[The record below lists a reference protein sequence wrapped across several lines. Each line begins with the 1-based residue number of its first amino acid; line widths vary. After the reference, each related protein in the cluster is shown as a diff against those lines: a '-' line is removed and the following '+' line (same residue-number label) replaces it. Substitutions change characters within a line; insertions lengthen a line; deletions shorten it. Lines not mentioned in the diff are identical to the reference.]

1 MGGAH
6 PKKKKKIIEN
16 IRLTYSG
23 ILCYTSKSNNN
34 ERYNMAQAM
43 TKYQLDHFRDKVKRE
58 LDPMIEQQELLVRQ
72 YVSQATD
79 TASKKLAKKIGAQAI
94 IDKLKEAEQYLLEA
108 QATAKTFFKKKANN
122 ETLKGKLDYKFA
134 SNDIKEDRINVALCE
149 EQIREWAS
157 ELAQQEI
164 EKRPEGKK
172 LSELKQVK
180 RVALDTIMEAH
191 APAELIAN
199 LDKVLQASVGIGWN
213 NTAPKINA

>member
-1 MGGAH
+1 
-6 PKKKKKIIEN
+6 
-16 IRLTYSG
+16 
-23 ILCYTSKSNNN
+23 
-34 ERYNMAQAM
+34 M

-94 IDKLKEAEQYLLEA
+94 IDKLKEAEQYLSEA
-108 QATAKTFFKKKANN
+108 KATAKTFFKKKATN
-122 ETLKGKLDYKFA
+122 EILKGKLDYKFE
-134 SNDIKEDRINVALCE
+134 SSDKDERINVALCE

-191 APAELIAN
+191 APADLIAS

>member
-1 MGGAH
+1 
-6 PKKKKKIIEN
+6 
-16 IRLTYSG
+16 
-23 ILCYTSKSNNN
+23 
-34 ERYNMAQAM
+34 MAQAM

-72 YVSQATD
+72 YISQATD
-79 TASKKLAKKIGAQAI
+79 TASKKLAKKIGAQAV
-94 IDKLKEAEQYLLEA
+94 IDKLKEAEQYLAEA
-108 QATAKTFFKKKANN
+108 KATAKTFFKKKATN
-122 ETLKGKLDYKFA
+122 EILKGKLDYKFE
-134 SNDIKEDRINVALCE
+134 SNDKDEKINVALCE

-191 APAELIAN
+191 APADLIAS

>member
-1 MGGAH
+1 
-6 PKKKKKIIEN
+6 
-16 IRLTYSG
+16 
-23 ILCYTSKSNNN
+23 
-34 ERYNMAQAM
+34 MAQAM

-79 TASKKLAKKIGAQAI
+79 TASKKLAKKIGAQSV
-94 IDKLKEAEQYLLEA
+94 IDKLKEAEQYLAEA
-108 QATAKTFFKKKANN
+108 KATAKTFFKKKATN
-122 ETLKGKLDYKFA
+122 EILKGKLDYKFE
-134 SNDIKEDRINVALCE
+134 SSDKDERINVALCE

-172 LSELKQVK
+172 LSQLKQVK

-191 APAELIAN
+191 APSDLITS
-199 LDKVLQASVGIGWN
+199 LDKVLQASVGISWN
-213 NTAPKINA
+213 HTAPQLTSA

>member
-1 MGGAH
+1 
-6 PKKKKKIIEN
+6 
-16 IRLTYSG
+16 
-23 ILCYTSKSNNN
+23 
-34 ERYNMAQAM
+34 MAQAM

-79 TASKKLAKKIGAQAI
+79 TASKKLAKKIGAQSV
-94 IDKLKEAEQYLLEA
+94 IDKLKQAEQYLAEA

-122 ETLKGKLDYKFA
+122 EILKGKLDYKFE
-134 SNDIKEDRINVALCE
+134 SSDKDERINVALCE

-172 LSELKQVK
+172 LSQLKQVK

-191 APAELIAN
+191 APADLIAS

-213 NTAPKINA
+213 NTAPQINA

>member
-1 MGGAH
+1 M
-6 PKKKKKIIEN
+6 
-16 IRLTYSG
+16 
-23 ILCYTSKSNNN
+23 SK
-34 ERYNMAQAM
+34 AM

-79 TASKKLAKKIGAQAI
+79 TASKKLAKKIGAQSV
-94 IDKLKEAEQYLLEA
+94 IDKLKEAEQYLAEA
-108 QATAKTFFKKKANN
+108 KATAKTFFKKKATN
-122 ETLKGKLDYKFA
+122 EILKGKLDYKFE
-134 SNDIKEDRINVALCE
+134 SSDKDERINVALCE

-191 APAELIAN
+191 APAELIAS

>member
-1 MGGAH
+1 
-6 PKKKKKIIEN
+6 
-16 IRLTYSG
+16 
-23 ILCYTSKSNNN
+23 
-34 ERYNMAQAM
+34 M

-72 YVSQATD
+72 YISQATD
-79 TASKKLAKKIGAQAI
+79 TASKKLAKKIGAQSV
-94 IDKLKEAEQYLLEA
+94 IDKLKEAEQYLAEA
-108 QATAKTFFKKKANN
+108 KATAKTFFKKKATN
-122 ETLKGKLDYKFA
+122 EILKGKLDYKFE
-134 SNDIKEDRINVALCE
+134 SSDKDERINVALCE

-191 APAELIAN
+191 APADLIAS

>member
-1 MGGAH
+1 
-6 PKKKKKIIEN
+6 
-16 IRLTYSG
+16 
-23 ILCYTSKSNNN
+23 
-34 ERYNMAQAM
+34 MAQAM

-79 TASKKLAKKIGAQAI
+79 TASKKLAKKIGAQSV
-94 IDKLKEAEQYLLEA
+94 IDKLKEAEQYLAEA
-108 QATAKTFFKKKANN
+108 KATAKTFFKKKATN
-122 ETLKGKLDYKFA
+122 EILKGKLDYKFE
-134 SNDIKEDRINVALCE
+134 SSDKDERINVALCE

-172 LSELKQVK
+172 LSQLKQVK

-191 APAELIAN
+191 APADLIAS

-213 NTAPKINA
+213 NKAPQINA

>member
-1 MGGAH
+1 
-6 PKKKKKIIEN
+6 
-16 IRLTYSG
+16 
-23 ILCYTSKSNNN
+23 
-34 ERYNMAQAM
+34 MAQAM

-94 IDKLKEAEQYLLEA
+94 IDKLKEAEQYLSEA
-108 QATAKTFFKKKANN
+108 KATAKTFFKKKATN
-122 ETLKGKLDYKFA
+122 EILKGKLDYKFE
-134 SNDIKEDRINVALCE
+134 SSDKDERINVALCE

-191 APAELIAN
+191 APSELIAS

>member
-1 MGGAH
+1 
-6 PKKKKKIIEN
+6 
-16 IRLTYSG
+16 
-23 ILCYTSKSNNN
+23 
-34 ERYNMAQAM
+34 M
-43 TKYQLDHFRDKVKRE
+43 TKYQLDHFRDKVQRE
-58 LDPMIEQQELLVRQ
+58 LNPMIEQQELLVRQ

-122 ETLKGKLDYKFA
+122 ETLKGKLDYTFA
-134 SNDIKEDRINVALCE
+134 SNDKEDRINVALCE
-149 EQIREWAS
+149 QQIREWAS

-172 LSELKQVK
+172 LSQLKQVK

-199 LDKVLQASVGIGWN
+199 LDKVLQASVGINWN
-213 NTAPKINA
+213 NTAPQINA

>member
-1 MGGAH
+1 
-6 PKKKKKIIEN
+6 
-16 IRLTYSG
+16 
-23 ILCYTSKSNNN
+23 
-34 ERYNMAQAM
+34 MAQAM

-72 YVSQATD
+72 YISQATD
-79 TASKKLAKKIGAQAI
+79 TASKKLAKKIGAQSV
-94 IDKLKEAEQYLLEA
+94 IDKLKEAEQYLAEA
-108 QATAKTFFKKKANN
+108 KATAKTFFKKKATN
-122 ETLKGKLDYKFA
+122 EILKGKLDYKFE
-134 SNDIKEDRINVALCE
+134 SSDKDERINVALCE

-172 LSELKQVK
+172 LSQLKQVK

-191 APAELIAN
+191 APADLIAS

>member
-1 MGGAH
+1 
-6 PKKKKKIIEN
+6 
-16 IRLTYSG
+16 
-23 ILCYTSKSNNN
+23 
-34 ERYNMAQAM
+34 M

-79 TASKKLAKKIGAQAI
+79 TASKKLAKKIGAQSV
-94 IDKLKEAEQYLLEA
+94 IDKLKEAEQYLAEA
-108 QATAKTFFKKKANN
+108 KATAKTFFKKKATN
-122 ETLKGKLDYKFA
+122 EILKGKLDYKFE
-134 SNDIKEDRINVALCE
+134 SSDKDERINVALCE

-191 APAELIAN
+191 APADLIAS

-213 NTAPKINA
+213 NTAPQINS

>member
-1 MGGAH
+1 
-6 PKKKKKIIEN
+6 
-16 IRLTYSG
+16 
-23 ILCYTSKSNNN
+23 
-34 ERYNMAQAM
+34 M

-79 TASKKLAKKIGAQAI
+79 TASKKLAKKIGAQAV
-94 IDKLKEAEQYLLEA
+94 IDKLKEAEQYLAEA
-108 QATAKTFFKKKANN
+108 KATAKTFFKKKATN
-122 ETLKGKLDYKFA
+122 EILKGKLDYKFE
-134 SNDIKEDRINVALCE
+134 SSDKDERINVALCE

-172 LSELKQVK
+172 LSQLKQVK

-213 NTAPKINA
+213 NTAPQINA

>member
-1 MGGAH
+1 
-6 PKKKKKIIEN
+6 
-16 IRLTYSG
+16 
-23 ILCYTSKSNNN
+23 
-34 ERYNMAQAM
+34 MAQAM

-79 TASKKLAKKIGAQAI
+79 TASKKLAKKIGAQSI
-94 IDKLKEAEQYLLEA
+94 IDKLKEAEQYLAET

-134 SNDIKEDRINVALCE
+134 SNDIKDDRITVALCE
-149 EQIREWAS
+149 EQIRDWAS

-180 RVALDTIMEAH
+180 TVALDTIMEAH
-191 APAELIAN
+191 APAELITS
-199 LDKVLQASVGIGWN
+199 LEKVLRASVGINWN
-213 NTAPKINA
+213 NTAPQINA

>member
-1 MGGAH
+1 
-6 PKKKKKIIEN
+6 
-16 IRLTYSG
+16 
-23 ILCYTSKSNNN
+23 
-34 ERYNMAQAM
+34 M

-94 IDKLKEAEQYLLEA
+94 IDKLKEAEQYLAEA
-108 QATAKTFFKKKANN
+108 KATAKTFFKKKATN
-122 ETLKGKLDYKFA
+122 EILKGKLDYKFE
-134 SNDIKEDRINVALCE
+134 SSDKDERINVALCE

-191 APAELIAN
+191 APAELIAS

>member
-1 MGGAH
+1 
-6 PKKKKKIIEN
+6 
-16 IRLTYSG
+16 
-23 ILCYTSKSNNN
+23 
-34 ERYNMAQAM
+34 MAQAM
-43 TKYQLDHFRDKVKRE
+43 TKYQLDHFRDKVQRE
-58 LDPMIEQQELLVRQ
+58 LNPMIEQQELLVRQ

-79 TASKKLAKKIGAQAI
+79 TASKKLAKKIGAQSI
-94 IDKLKEAEQYLLEA
+94 IDKLKEAEVKLQEA
-108 QATAKTFFKKKANN
+108 QATAKTFFKKKATN
-122 ETLKGKLDYKFA
+122 EILKGKLDYKFE
-134 SNDIKEDRINVALCE
+134 SSDKDERINVALCE

-191 APAELIAN
+191 APADLIAS

-213 NTAPKINA
+213 NKAPQINA

>member
-1 MGGAH
+1 
-6 PKKKKKIIEN
+6 
-16 IRLTYSG
+16 
-23 ILCYTSKSNNN
+23 
-34 ERYNMAQAM
+34 MAQAM

-79 TASKKLAKKIGAQAI
+79 TASKKLAKKIGAQSI
-94 IDKLKEAEQYLLEA
+94 IDKLKEAEAKLQEA
-108 QATAKTFFKKKANN
+108 QATAKTFFKKKATN
-122 ETLKGKLDYKFA
+122 EILKGKLDYKFE
-134 SNDIKEDRINVALCE
+134 SSDKDERINVALCE

-191 APAELIAN
+191 APADLIAS

>member
-1 MGGAH
+1 ML
-6 PKKKKKIIEN
+6 
-16 IRLTYSG
+16 RLQ
-23 ILCYTSKSNNN
+23 INN

-79 TASKKLAKKIGAQAI
+79 TASKKLAKKIGAQSI